1 MSFIEWKYF
10 SEWKYV
16 IYRMK
21 IFLANEN
28 IFSEW
33 KYVIYRMKIFLANE
47 NMSSNENM
55 SFIEW
60 KYF

>member
-1 MSFIEWKYF
+1 MSFIEEKYF

-28 IFSEW
+28 
-33 KYVIYRMKIFLANE
+33 
-47 NMSSNENM
+47 M
-55 SFIEW
+55 SFMEW